1 VIIGTAGHIDHGKSA
16 LVQALTGT
24 EMDPLAEE
32 RRRGIT
38 IDLHVAALRLAGDR
52 VAGIVDVP
60 GHEELVRT
68 MIAGAAGIDLVLLVV
83 AADEG
88 IMPQTREHLAVVEQ
102 LRIPRGIPVLSRIDL
117 VDAPWLALVESE
129 LAAWLRTSPVVFSP
143 PVRTSAR
150 TGEGINVLR
159 ALIDRCHAETPAR
172 AASGDL
178 PRLDVDRAFTLPGI
192 GTVVTG
198 SAGPGVFR
206 VGDPVRVL
214 PGTATGRIR
223 SLQHHEL
230 DVSESTP
237 GTRVA
242 LALAGVSRTEVRR
255 GQVVVRAT
263 DPWDTTGALDVS
275 VTLLPAAP
283 RPLAHQ
289 TRVRIALGTSEVM
302 ARVHAGSTLRPGS
315 SAMARLALETP
326 LLARGGDRF
335 VVRSYS
341 PATVIG
347 GGQVLDP
354 LPPGGRPVW
363 SPGLSSDDPTLR
375 LRALLERHPRG
386 LSERQLPVRLGVPPS
401 TVPGLVRGPEVVSW
415 NGMVVAKVR
424 RDEAAKFALTL
435 VARHAAQHPADRGT
449 PLQTLRQAL
458 SRFGAAGEPAMNTLV
473 AEGQLVVDGDV
484 AREPGTRQADST
496 ADDLEDLVIRLVVE
510 GGLAPPSVA
519 ELEAVIGRVGVPVA
533 LRNAVRTGRLV
544 AVEKDR
550 YFAAGALSTWQA
562 TLTGIAARGD
572 ITPGAIR
579 EATGLSRKFI
589 IPLLEWSD
597 RSGLTVR
604 TVSGRSPGPLLA
616 ARPR

>member
-16 LVQALTGT
+16 LVQALTGS

-38 IDLHVAALRLAGDR
+38 LDLHVVALRLAGGR
-52 VAGIVDVP
+52 VAGIIDVP
-60 GHEELVRT
+60 GHEDLVRT
-68 MIAGAAGIDLVLLVV
+68 MVAGASGIDLVLLVV

-102 LRIPRGIPVLSRIDL
+102 LGIPRGIPVLSRIDL
-117 VDAPWLALVESE
+117 VDASWLALVESE
-129 LAAWLRTSPVVFSP
+129 VAAWLRPSPIVFSP

-150 TGEGINVLR
+150 TGEGVDALR
-159 ALIDRCHAETPAR
+159 ALIDRHDAETPAR
-172 AASGDL
+172 AAPGDL
-178 PRLDVDRAFTLPGI
+178 PRLDIDRAFTLPGI

-198 SAGPGVFR
+198 SAGSGVFR

-214 PGTATGRIR
+214 PGAAAGRIR
-223 SLQHHEL
+223 SLQRHEL

-242 LALAGVSRTEVRR
+242 LALAGVSRAEVRR
-255 GQVVVRAT
+255 GQVVVRTT
-263 DPWDTTGALDVS
+263 DPWDTTGALDVTL
-275 VTLLPAAP
+275 TLLPAAP

-302 ARVHAGSTLRPGS
+302 ARVHAGSSLRPGS
-315 SAMARLALETP
+315 STMARLALETP
-326 LLARGGDRF
+326 LLARAGDRF

-341 PATVIG
+341 PAAVIG
-347 GGQVLDP
+347 GGHVLDP

-386 LSERQLPVRLGVPPS
+386 LSERQLPVRVGVPPS
-401 TVPGLVRGPEVVSW
+401 AVQGLLRDPEVVSS
-415 NGMVVAKVR
+415 NGMVVARVR
-424 RDEAAKFALTL
+424 CDEAAKFGLALVT
-435 VARHAAQHPADRGT
+435 RHAAQHPADRGT
-449 PLQTLRQAL
+449 PLQSLRQAL
-458 SRFGAAGEPAMNTLV
+458 SRFGAAAEPAMDALV
-473 AEGQLVVDGDV
+473 KEGQLVVDGDV
-484 AREPGTRQADST
+484 AREPGTRQVDTAADG
-496 ADDLEDLVIRLVVE
+496 LENLVIRLVVE
-510 GGLAPPSVA
+510 GGLAPPSVP
-519 ELEAVIGRVGVPVA
+519 ELEAAIGRVGVPAA
-533 LRNAVRTGRLV
+533 LHNAVRTGRLIAV
-544 AVEKDR
+544 ARDR
-550 YFAAGALSTWQA
+550 YFGVAALSAWQA

-572 ITPGAIR
+572 ITPAAIR
-579 EATGLSRKFI
+579 AATGLSRKFI

-604 TVSGRSPGPLLA
+604 TVSGRSPGPVLA
-616 ARPR
+616 AKPR